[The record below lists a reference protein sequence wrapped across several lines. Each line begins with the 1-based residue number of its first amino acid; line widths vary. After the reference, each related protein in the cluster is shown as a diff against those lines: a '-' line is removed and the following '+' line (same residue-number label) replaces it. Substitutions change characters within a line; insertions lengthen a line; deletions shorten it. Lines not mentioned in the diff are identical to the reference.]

1 VKTSCIALFLLISA
15 RAFAAPPPEKEKTPV
30 DKAQKR
36 RAFAKLREILKN
48 EPTAKEVQTATLRF
62 YKLEPDRL
70 ESLATAARLKGLV
83 PEFEAGMDNSVGHT
97 YTNTRDGLY
106 PTLGNLD
113 PIGNPEG
120 YKERVAGSSDQF
132 LWRLRAV
139 WSLDRLVFNAES
151 LDVKSLGSLQENL
164 VREVTTMYFARRRVI
179 SSLVLSPPDDEE
191 ELFYEQQRL
200 EELTATLDA
209 LTGGM
214 FASRAWHPTDLDR

>member
-1 VKTSCIALFLLISA
+1 VKTSLVAFLLLL
-15 RAFAAPPPEKEKTPV
+15 AAPALGAPQDKAPV

-48 EPTAKEVQTATLRF
+48 EPTAKDVQAAALRF

-70 ESLATAARLKGLV
+70 DSMASAARLKGLI
-83 PEFEAGMDNSVGHT
+83 PEFEAGMDNSVGHS

-106 PTLGNLD
+106 PPTSLMTID
-113 PIGNPEG
+113 NPEG
-120 YKERVAGSSDQF
+120 FKERVAGSSDQF

-139 WSLDRLVFNAES
+139 WQFDRLVFNAES

-200 EELTATLDA
+200 EEMTATLDA

-214 FASRAWHPTDLDR
+214 FASKAWHPDASDR

>member
-1 VKTSCIALFLLISA
+1 VKTSCFALILLLSA
-15 RAFAAPPPEKEKTPV
+15 QAFAAPPQEKTPV

-48 EPTAKEVQTATLRF
+48 EPTAKEVQAATLRF
-62 YKLEPDRL
+62 YKLEPERL
-70 ESLATAARLKGLV
+70 ESMASAARLKGLI
-83 PEFEAGMDNSVGHT
+83 PEFEAGMDNSVGHS

-106 PTLGNLD
+106 PTLSNLD

-214 FASRAWHPTDLDR
+214 FAQRAWHPDSDR

>member
-15 RAFAAPPPEKEKTPV
+15 RTFAAPPPEKTPV

-48 EPTAKEVQTATLRF
+48 EPTAKEVQAATLRF
-62 YKLEPDRL
+62 YKLEPERL
-70 ESLATAARLKGLV
+70 ESMASAARLKGLI
-83 PEFEAGMDNSVGHT
+83 PEFEAGMDNSVGHS

-106 PTLGNLD
+106 PTLSNLD

-214 FASRAWHPTDLDR
+214 FAQRAWHPDSDR